1 MQSEDRAGGKQMKK
15 KLSNL
20 LFAISIIMLVWL
32 GVSVAEI
39 ANKNMYSKDYSE
51 YNLIIMLSN
60 LME

>member
-1 MQSEDRAGGKQMKK
+1 MKK

-20 LFAISIIMLVWL
+20 LYAISVIILIWL
-32 GVSVAEI
+32 GLSVVEI

-60 LME
+60 LK

>member
-1 MQSEDRAGGKQMKK
+1 MKK

-20 LFAISIIMLVWL
+20 LYIISLIILIWF
-32 GVSVAEI
+32 GISVLEI

-60 LME
+60 IIE

>member
-1 MQSEDRAGGKQMKK
+1 MKR

-20 LFAISIIMLVWL
+20 IYAISVIILIWL
-32 GVSVAEI
+32 GLSVVEI

-60 LME
+60 LK

>member
-1 MQSEDRAGGKQMKK
+1 MKK

-20 LFAISIIMLVWL
+20 IYAISIIILIWFGL
-32 GVSVAEI
+32 SVLEI

-51 YNLIIMLSN
+51 HNLIIILSN

>member
-1 MQSEDRAGGKQMKK
+1 MKK

-20 LFAISIIMLVWL
+20 LYTISLIMLIWL
-32 GVSVAEI
+32 GISVLEI

-60 LME
+60 LK

>member
-1 MQSEDRAGGKQMKK
+1 MQK

-20 LFAISIIMLVWL
+20 LFALSIVMLIWL
-32 GVSVAEI
+32 GVSVLEI

-51 YNLIIMLSN
+51 YNLIIMISN

>member
-1 MQSEDRAGGKQMKK
+1 MQK

-20 LFAISIIMLVWL
+20 LFALSIVMLIWF
-32 GVSVAEI
+32 GVSVLEI

>member
-1 MQSEDRAGGKQMKK
+1 MQK

-20 LFAISIIMLVWL
+20 LFALSIVMLIWL
-32 GVSVAEI
+32 GVSVLEI

>member
-1 MQSEDRAGGKQMKK
+1 MKK

-20 LFAISIIMLVWL
+20 LYAISTIMLIWL
-32 GVSVAEI
+32 GISVLEI

-60 LME
+60 IIE

>member
-1 MQSEDRAGGKQMKK
+1 MKK

-20 LFAISIIMLVWL
+20 LYAISVIILIWL
-32 GVSVAEI
+32 GLSVVEI

-60 LME
+60 IIE

>member
-1 MQSEDRAGGKQMKK
+1 MKK

-32 GVSVAEI
+32 GVSVIEI

-51 YNLIIMLSN
+51 YNLIIMISN